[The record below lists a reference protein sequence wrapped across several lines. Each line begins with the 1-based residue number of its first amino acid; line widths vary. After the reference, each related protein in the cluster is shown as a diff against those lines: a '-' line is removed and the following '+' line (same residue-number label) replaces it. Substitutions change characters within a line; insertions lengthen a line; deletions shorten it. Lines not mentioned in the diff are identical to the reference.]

1 MRQSIRDG
9 LSGEHLFDMVAS
21 MAPGRMRLE
30 LVRIRR
36 EIRRAAEGHAHA
48 TAILDQA
55 SKDHKRVVRELSTV
69 KNKLVRQE
77 LLDLAAKVQEE
88 GRLTR
93 QSRA

>member
-1 MRQSIRDG
+1 
-9 LSGEHLFDMVAS
+9 
-21 MAPGRMRLE
+21 MAPGRVRLE

-48 TAILDQA
+48 NAILDQA
-55 SKDHKRVVRELSTV
+55 SRDHRRVMRELKTV

-77 LLDLAAKVQEE
+77 LLDMAAKVQEE

-93 QSRA
+93 QERT